1 VTGPDAAGA
10 TGVSCDHVSRTRI
23 LFLAL
28 ANDVGMER
36 LPAAMAKLGAAC
48 AILSPPGFYCSTS
61 RFIGRHF
68 RLPRH
73 YGVWLGVPFARTRLE
88 AAVRVWRPDL
98 LVPLDN
104 VAALLMQ
111 NLVSSPRITERLHDL
126 IETSLGRPAGYAAA
140 CSRTRLMVTAA
151 ALPVRIPRFH
161 TAYDEAA
168 TLLAASDCGYP
179 VVLKAEYTCGG
190 HGVMIASNPG
200 ELQAAWKAMSG
211 RVSFRQRCRTAGRH
225 WIWRI
230 AGISGTGRMPPLMQA
245 LIPGVPAMR
254 TVSAWQ
260 GQVLDGVSF
269 VAERVH
275 PAPTGASSVV
285 RFIQHAEIEDT
296 VRRLVE
302 ELGCSGLVSFDFI
315 LDTDHD
321 TAYLIEMNPRPI
333 GATHLGRMFGH
344 DAPAALLARLQGAPA
359 PRLAASV
366 EPDCLV
372 ALFPKELERDPTA
385 LHRFSSSNIMHDVP
399 YDDPPVIAAYLRRLS
414 QIHPEAARLTA
425 RFFAADRTAPSAL
438 SVATLATHRGTPLAR
453 G

>member
-1 VTGPDAAGA
+1 
-10 TGVSCDHVSRTRI
+10 
-23 LFLAL
+23 
-28 ANDVGMER
+28 M
-36 LPAAMAKLGAAC
+36 
-48 AILSPPGFYCSTS
+48 
-61 RFIGRHF
+61 
-68 RLPRH
+68 
-73 YGVWLGVPFARTRLE
+73 
-88 AAVRVWRPDL
+88 
-98 LVPLDN
+98 
-104 VAALLMQ
+104 
-111 NLVSSPRITERLHDL
+111 
-126 IETSLGRPAGYAAA
+126 
-140 CSRTRLMVTAA
+140 
-151 ALPVRIPRFH
+151 
-161 TAYDEAA
+161 
-168 TLLAASDCGYP
+168 
-179 VVLKAEYTCGG
+179 LKAEYTCGG
-190 HGVMIASNPG
+190 HGVVIASNPG

-211 RVSFRQRCRTAGRH
+211 RVSFRQRCRTAGRNL
-225 WIWRI
+225 IWRI
-230 AGISGTGRMPPLMQA
+230 AGISGTGGMPPLMQA

-254 TVSAWQ
+254 TVSAWR

-315 LDTDHD
+315 LDADHD
-321 TAYLIEMNPRPI
+321 AAYLIEMNPRPI

-414 QIHPEAARLTA
+414 HIHPEAASLTA

-438 SVATLATHRGTPLAR
+438 SIAALATHRGTPLAR

>member
-1 VTGPDAAGA
+1 VTGPDAAWA
-10 TGVSCDHVSRTRI
+10 TGVARDPVSGPRI
-23 LFLAL
+23 LFLAM

-48 AILSPPGFYCSTS
+48 AVLSPPGFYCSTS
-61 RFIGRHF
+61 RFIDRRF

-73 YGVWLGVPFARTRLE
+73 HGVWLGVPFARTRLE
-88 AAVRVWRPDL
+88 DAVRAWQPDL

-104 VAALLMQ
+104 VAALFMQ
-111 NLVSSPRITERLHDL
+111 NLVGSRRLTEKLRDL
-126 IETSLGRPAGYAAA
+126 IETSLGRQAGYAAA
-140 CSRTRLMVTAA
+140 CSRTKLMITAA

-161 TAYDEAA
+161 TACDEAA
-168 TLLAASDCGYP
+168 ALRAASDWGYP

-190 HGVMIASNPG
+190 HGVVIASNPG
-200 ELQAAWKAMSG
+200 ELRAALQTMSG

-230 AGISGTGRMPPLMQA
+230 AGISGTAGMPPLMQA
-245 LIPGVPAMR
+245 LIRGLPAMR
-254 TVSAWQ
+254 TVSAWK

-269 VAERVH
+269 IAERVH
-275 PAPTGASSVV
+275 PAPTGASTVV
-285 RFIQHAEIEDT
+285 RFIRHAEMEAA

-315 LDTDHD
+315 LDAEHD
-321 TAYLIEMNPRPI
+321 AAYLIEMNPRPI
-333 GATHLGRMFGH
+333 SATHLGRVFGH
-344 DAPAALLARLQGAPA
+344 DVPAALLARLQGMQA

-385 LHRFSSSNIMHDVP
+385 LHRFSASNIMHDVP

-414 QIHPEAARLTA
+414 HIHPEAASARDRFLTG
-425 RFFAADRTAPSAL
+425 DHSVSPAL
-438 SVATLATHRGTPLAR
+438 SAAPRGTRPGTPLAR